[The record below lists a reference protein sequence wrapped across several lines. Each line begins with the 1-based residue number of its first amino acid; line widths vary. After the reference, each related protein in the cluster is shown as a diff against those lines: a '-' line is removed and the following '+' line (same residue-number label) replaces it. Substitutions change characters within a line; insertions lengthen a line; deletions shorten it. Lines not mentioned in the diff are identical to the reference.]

1 MEDWRETALGENQVI
16 FDDSFSDNTDL
27 LPTKLEARTWKFSH
41 YFTIWMGSVH
51 NVPSYVTI
59 GGFFALG
66 LSIGQVFFII
76 MTSSIILSGMM
87 ALNGH
92 AGGKYGIPFSILLR
106 ASFGRKGAIF
116 PGVLRGGIAAIMWFG
131 LQTYAGS
138 LALTILIAEF
148 WEPYPTLGADWSFLG
163 LSLANL
169 ISLLLF
175 WTINVFF
182 IFAGVDALGKL
193 SKFLSPMVFVVFGG
207 MSVWAINLAGGI
219 IPILQYSEK
228 GVERNSIM
236 IILSC
241 ISAILATWV
250 AQILSVSDVTRYSH
264 TNRGQSWGQIAGLVI
279 TYLLFAVASIT
290 IVVGS
295 EIAFGVPIWNVL
307 DVINRFDS
315 KFAIVLSLSTIC
327 LTTLS
332 VNIVGNIIPAGYQL
346 ASLLP
351 NKLNFKSGAVI
362 GTIMGLLIMPW
373 KLMESPTT
381 IFTFLSMVGG
391 MLSPVIGVMLAD
403 YFLIK
408 KREINLQELYFSKSK
423 SRFSN
428 GVNWPA
434 LLATLFAGCIS
445 LIGRFIDIL
454 EPIYNISWFTGIV
467 SSIVLYLL
475 FITVSKLLHTS
486 STEKDLASMTKGG

>member
-1 MEDWRETALGENQVI
+1 MGEKQVI
-16 FDDSFSDNTDL
+16 LDDSFSDNTDL

-41 YFTIWMGSVH
+41 YFSIWIGSVH

-66 LSIGQVFFII
+66 LSIWQVFFII
-76 MTSSIILSGMM
+76 MISSIILAGMM

-106 ASFGRKGAIF
+106 TSFGRKGAII
-116 PGVLRGGIAAIMWFG
+116 PGVLRGIIAAIMWFG

-138 LALTILIAEF
+138 LAVTILIAEF

-175 WTINVFF
+175 WMINVFF

-193 SKFLSPMVFVVFGG
+193 TKLLSPLVFVVFGG
-207 MSVWAINLAGGI
+207 MSIWAINLAGGI
-219 IPILQYSEK
+219 IPILNFSEK
-228 GVERNSIM
+228 GVEGNSIL

-241 ISAILATWV
+241 ISVILATWV
-250 AQILSVSDVTRYSH
+250 AQILSVSDVTRYSR
-264 TNRGQSWGQIAGLVI
+264 TNKGQSCGQIVGLLI

-290 IVVGS
+290 IIVGS

-307 DVINRFDS
+307 EVINRFDS
-315 KFAIVLSLSTIC
+315 KFAIILSLLTIC

-346 ASLLP
+346 ASFSP
-351 NKLNFKSGAVI
+351 KRLNFKSGAFI
-362 GTIMGLLIMPW
+362 GTIIGLLIMPW
-373 KLMESPTT
+373 KLMESPTS
-381 IFTFLSMVGG
+381 IFTFLNMIGG

-403 YFLIK
+403 YFIIK
-408 KREINLQELYFSKSK
+408 KREINLQELYFPNSKG
-423 SRFSN
+423 RFSN

-434 LLATLFAGCIS
+434 LLTTLFAGCIS
-445 LIGRFIDIL
+445 MIGRFIDIL
-454 EPIYNISWFTGIV
+454 EPIYNISWFTGIIV
-467 SSIVLYLL
+467 SVVLYLL
-475 FITVSKLLHTS
+475 FIYLSKLLHIGRTD
-486 STEKDLASMTKGG
+486 KDLASISKGG

>member
-1 MEDWRETALGENQVI
+1 MGEKQVI
-16 FDDSFSDNTDL
+16 HDSLSDNTDL
-27 LPTKLEARTWKFSH
+27 LPTKPEARTWKFSH
-41 YFTIWMGSVH
+41 YFSIWMGSVH

-66 LSIGQVFFII
+66 LSIWQVFFII
-76 MTSSIILSGMM
+76 MTSSIILAGMM

-106 ASFGRKGAIF
+106 TSFGRKGAII
-116 PGVLRGGIAAIMWFG
+116 PGVLRGIIAAIMWFG

-138 LALTILIAEF
+138 LAVTILIAEF

-163 LSLANL
+163 LNLANL

-175 WTINVFF
+175 WVINVFF

-193 SKFLSPMVFVVFGG
+193 TKLLSPMVFVVFGG
-207 MSVWAINLAGGI
+207 MSIWAINLAGGI
-219 IPILQYSEK
+219 IPILNFSEK
-228 GVERNSIM
+228 GVEGNSIL

-250 AQILSVSDVTRYSH
+250 AQILSVSDVTRYSR
-264 TNRGQSWGQIAGLVI
+264 TNKGQSCGQIVGLLI

-290 IVVGS
+290 IIVGS

-307 DVINRFDS
+307 EVINRFDS
-315 KFAIVLSLSTIC
+315 KFAIILSLLTIC

-346 ASLLP
+346 ASLAP
-351 NKLNFKSGAVI
+351 KKLNFKSGAFI
-362 GTIMGLLIMPW
+362 GTIIGLLIMPW
-373 KLMESPTT
+373 KLMESPTS
-381 IFTFLSMVGG
+381 IFTFLNMIGG

-403 YFLIK
+403 YFIIK
-408 KREINLQELYFSKSK
+408 KREINLQELYFPNCKG
-423 SRFSN
+423 RFSY

-434 LLATLFAGCIS
+434 LLTTIFAGCTS

-454 EPIYNISWFTGIV
+454 EPIYNISWFTGIIV
-467 SSIVLYLL
+467 SVALYLL
-475 FITVSKLLHTS
+475 FIYLNNLLHASRTD
-486 STEKDLASMTKGG
+486 KDLANITKGG

>member
-1 MEDWRETALGENQVI
+1 MGEKQVI
-16 FDDSFSDNTDL
+16 LDDSFSDNTDL
-27 LPTKLEARTWKFSH
+27 LPTKLDARTWKFSH
-41 YFTIWMGSVH
+41 YFSIWIGSVH

-66 LSIGQVFFII
+66 LSIWQVFFII
-76 MTSSIILSGMM
+76 MISSIILAGMM
-87 ALNGH
+87 TLNGH

-106 ASFGRKGAIF
+106 TSFGRKGAII
-116 PGVLRGGIAAIMWFG
+116 PGVLRGIIAAIMWFG

-138 LALTILIAEF
+138 LAVTILIAEF

-175 WTINVFF
+175 WMINVFF

-193 SKFLSPMVFVVFGG
+193 TKLLSPLVFVVFGG
-207 MSVWAINLAGGI
+207 MSIWAINLAGGI
-219 IPILQYSEK
+219 IPILNFSEK
-228 GVERNSIM
+228 GVEGNSIL

-250 AQILSVSDVTRYSH
+250 AQILSVSDVTRYSR
-264 TNRGQSWGQIAGLVI
+264 TNKGQSCGQIVGLLI

-290 IVVGS
+290 IIIGS

-307 DVINRFDS
+307 EVINRFDS
-315 KFAIVLSLSTIC
+315 KFAIILSLLTIC

-346 ASLLP
+346 ASLSP
-351 NKLNFKSGAVI
+351 KRLNFKSGAFI
-362 GTIMGLLIMPW
+362 GTIIGLLIMPW
-373 KLMESPTT
+373 KLMESPTS
-381 IFTFLSMVGG
+381 IFTFLNMIGG

-403 YFLIK
+403 YFIIK
-408 KREINLQELYFSKSK
+408 KREINLQELYFPNSKG
-423 SRFSN
+423 RFSN

-434 LLATLFAGCIS
+434 LLTTLFAGCIS
-445 LIGRFIDIL
+445 LIGRFINIL
-454 EPIYNISWFTGIV
+454 EPIYNISWFTGVIV
-467 SSIVLYLL
+467 SVVLYLL
-475 FITVSKLLHTS
+475 FIYLSKLLHIGRTD
-486 STEKDLASMTKGG
+486 KDLASISKGG

>member
-1 MEDWRETALGENQVI
+1 MMIHCRITQIYYQQNQ
-16 FDDSFSDNTDL
+16 
-27 LPTKLEARTWKFSH
+27 KLEHGSLAITSPFGW
-41 YFTIWMGSVH
+41 GSVH

-66 LSIGQVFFII
+66 LSIWQVFFII
-76 MTSSIILSGMM
+76 MTSSIILAGMM

-106 ASFGRKGAIF
+106 TSFGRKGAII
-116 PGVLRGGIAAIMWFG
+116 PGVLRGIIAAIMWFG

-138 LALTILIAEF
+138 LAVTILIAEF

-163 LSLANL
+163 LNLANL

-175 WTINVFF
+175 WVINVFF

-193 SKFLSPMVFVVFGG
+193 TKLLSPMVFVVFGG
-207 MSVWAINLAGGI
+207 MSIWAINLAGGI
-219 IPILQYSEK
+219 IPILNFSEK
-228 GVERNSIM
+228 GVEGNSIL

-241 ISAILATWV
+241 ISAILAAWV
-250 AQILSVSDVTRYSH
+250 AQILSVSDVTRYSR
-264 TNRGQSWGQIAGLVI
+264 TNKGQSCGQIVGILI

-290 IVVGS
+290 IIVGS

-307 DVINRFDS
+307 EVINRFDS
-315 KFAIVLSLSTIC
+315 KFAIILSLLTIC

-346 ASLLP
+346 ASLAP
-351 NKLNFKSGAVI
+351 KKLNFKSGAFI
-362 GTIMGLLIMPW
+362 GTIIGLLIMPW
-373 KLMESPTT
+373 KLMESPTS
-381 IFTFLSMVGG
+381 IFTFLNMIGG

-403 YFLIK
+403 YFIIK
-408 KREINLQELYFSKSK
+408 KREINLQELYFPNSKG
-423 SRFSN
+423 RFSN

-434 LLATLFAGCIS
+434 LLTTLFAGCTS

-454 EPIYNISWFTGIV
+454 EPIYNISWFTGIIV
-467 SSIVLYLL
+467 SVVLYLL
-475 FITVSKLLHTS
+475 FIYLNNLLHAS
-486 STEKDLASMTKGG
+486 RKDKDLANITKGG